1 MMMTMMMQGVR
12 QRVEKLQGT
21 PMAANT
27 INHHRTRIGER
38 SYEITPPPPPQ
49 EEKHNTTQNQTMT
62 TTAQQ
67 SYIKPQWSP
76 VMMTMTMTMIIM
88 ATILL

>member
-12 QRVEKLQGT
+12 QRVEKLQGK

-38 SYEITPPPPPQ
+38 SHEITQPPPPPPPPTSTRNKEQ
-49 EEKHNTTQNQTMT
+49 ENTKPDKDDNNTTIIS
-62 TTAQQ
+62 Q
-67 SYIKPQWSP
+67 SHKPQ
-76 VMMTMTMTMIIM
+76 
-88 ATILL
+88 

>member
-12 QRVEKLQGT
+12 QRVEKLQGK

-38 SYEITPPPPPQ
+38 SYEITQTPPPPPPPPTSTRNKEQ
-49 EEKHNTTQNQTMT
+49 ENTKPDKDDNNTTIIS
-62 TTAQQ
+62 Q
-67 SYIKPQWSP
+67 SHKPQ
-76 VMMTMTMTMIIM
+76 
-88 ATILL
+88 